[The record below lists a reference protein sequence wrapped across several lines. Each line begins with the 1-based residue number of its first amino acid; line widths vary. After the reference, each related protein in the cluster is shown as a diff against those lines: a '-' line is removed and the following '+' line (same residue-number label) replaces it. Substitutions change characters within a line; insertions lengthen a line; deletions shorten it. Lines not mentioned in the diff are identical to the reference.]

1 MPLKTCNK
9 CLCEKNTSAFYANK
23 RMRDGLNTFCIEC
36 HKADNV
42 ARKAKNRANPEF
54 KAAELAYKKQYRDR
68 TVEMR
73 SVYMLEW
80 RTVNKEHSLAYGKTY
95 RGTNKERYVFLCQ
108 KRKLDKLKRTPAW
121 LTEDDLWLIAEAYDL
136 AALRTRAL
144 GVEFHVDHIIP
155 LRGKKVS
162 GLHVP
167 QNIRVIPGV
176 ENMRKTN
183 KFEV

>member
-1 MPLKTCNK
+1 
-9 CLCEKNTSAFYANK
+9 
-23 RMRDGLNTFCIEC
+23 
-36 HKADNV
+36 
-42 ARKAKNRANPEF
+42 
-54 KAAELAYKKQYRDR
+54 
-68 TVEMR
+68 
-73 SVYMLEW
+73 
-80 RTVNKEHSLAYGKTY
+80 
-95 RGTNKERYVFLCQ
+95 
-108 KRKLDKLKRTPAW
+108 

-144 GVEFHVDHIIP
+144 GIEFHVDHIIP